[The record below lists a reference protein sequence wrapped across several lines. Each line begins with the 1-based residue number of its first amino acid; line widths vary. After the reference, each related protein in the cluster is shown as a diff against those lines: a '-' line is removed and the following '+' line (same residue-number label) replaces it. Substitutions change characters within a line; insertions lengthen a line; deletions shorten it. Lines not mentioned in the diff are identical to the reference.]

1 MEGGDTMFTD
11 EEKSG
16 DRLLSE
22 EISKQVNEA
31 KRLLELKAELGRL
44 PKSARITS
52 LAEAITVWFDSVSPV
67 STQRAEDSIRSEL
80 EDLGPISR
88 KIRLRQLLKQELDR

>member
-1 MEGGDTMFTD
+1 MEGGDTMFAD
-11 EEKSG
+11 EKKSG
-16 DRLLSE
+16 GRPLSE

-52 LAEAITVWFDSVSPV
+52 LAEAIAVWFDSVSPV
-67 STQRAEDSIRSEL
+67 SKQRAEESTDSEL
-80 EDLGPISR
+80 EDLDPLAR
-88 KIRLRQLLKQELDR
+88 RLLLQRRERGEI